1 VLLLEQYAQ
10 RIDELTGRISRAL
23 QQRFHLDRLRL
34 DNIKARLFAGNP
46 QPLIRARLQILT
58 EKRLRL
64 SSSIRVIIAT
74 EQNRLAVLAA
84 RLQAISPLNTLQR
97 GYAIVENQHGK
108 LVRSSADIKEQE
120 EIVTRLADGRF
131 TAVVKKILI
140 D

>member
-1 VLLLEQYAQ
+1 MTQPPSNNSLVSVRMPRSLFH
-10 RIDELTGRISRAL
+10 EL
-23 QQRFHLDRLRL
+23 Q
-34 DNIKARLFAGNP
+34 K
-46 QPLIRARLQILT
+46 LT

-64 SSSIRVIIAT
+64 SSSIRAIIET

-84 RLQAISPLNTLQR
+84 GLQAISPLNTLQR
-97 GYAIVENQHGK
+97 GYAIVENQQGK

-131 TAVVKKILI
+131 TAVVKKILT